1 METTV
6 TIPRESIFSHVARRM
21 EWTGT
26 RSPEDSDYNRVALS
40 EADRSLLHSFFDEAA
55 MHTVDLCRPFLTSVA
70 NTDTSLVLFLSFP
83 DSSDLLTFKT
93 TAENMMA
100 AHVQALWQE
109 IVSPARSSASYAKRD
124 DYALKLQAIL
134 YHHPAPKRK

>member
-6 TIPRESIFSHVARRM
+6 IIPRNSIFRHVARRM

-26 RSPEDSDYNRVALS
+26 RSPEDSDYSRVALS

-55 MHTVDLCRPFLTSVA
+55 MHAVDLCRPFLTSVA
-70 NTDTSLVLFLSFP
+70 NTDASLALALSLP
-83 DSSDLLTFKT
+83 DSTDLLTLKT
-93 TAENMMA
+93 TTENMMA
-100 AHVQALWQE
+100 AHVLALWQE
-109 IVSPARSSASYAKRD
+109 IVCPARSSASYSKRD